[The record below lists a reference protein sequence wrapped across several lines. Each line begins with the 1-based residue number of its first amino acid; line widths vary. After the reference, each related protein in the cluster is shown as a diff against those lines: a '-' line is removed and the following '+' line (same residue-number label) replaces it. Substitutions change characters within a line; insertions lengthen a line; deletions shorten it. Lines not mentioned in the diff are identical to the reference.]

1 LTAKPAG
8 QLSGFI
14 SKIECMRQIL
24 AEIITIGDEILYG
37 QTLDT
42 NAHWMS
48 GCLDEVSIRVVR
60 RTTCGDEEGEILKTF
75 AEAEHRADII
85 LITGGL
91 GPTSDDLT
99 KPCLA
104 KYFNSEIVVNQEALA
119 QLEAYMTSRG
129 RELNALTR
137 LQASLPDNCEVVPNE
152 CGTAAGMWFNK
163 GGKIFVAMPGVPHEM
178 KFMMTHHVIPRLKQ
192 TFALPVIYHKI
203 VRVAGIGES
212 WLAEKIATWE
222 KALPASVKLAY
233 LPTFSDLKL
242 RLTANGQDSEATML
256 LVQHL
261 IDDLLPMIS
270 EHFYGFDNDS
280 LEVVI
285 GRLLVER
292 QARLAIAESC
302 TGGYITHRITSV
314 PGSSGYFN
322 GGITPYQNEM
332 KIRHLG
338 VNEKT
343 IKAHGAVSEET
354 VTEMARNVCTIFDAD
369 YGLATSGIAGPEGG
383 TPEKPVGTIWIA
395 CTHKDVTVTKKLQ
408 LTKDR
413 DVNIRLTSVM
423 ALHLLYQR
431 LLKNDGDKS

>member
-1 LTAKPAG
+1 
-8 QLSGFI
+8 
-14 SKIECMRQIL
+14 MRQIR

-48 GCLDEVSIRVVR
+48 GSLDEASIRVIR
-60 RTTCGDEEGEILKTF
+60 RTTCGDEEGEILKAL
-75 AEAEHRADII
+75 AEAEQRADII

-104 KYFNSEIVVNQEALA
+104 KYFNSEIVVNLEALT
-119 QLEAYMTSRG
+119 QLEAYMASRG

-137 LQASLPDNCEVVPNE
+137 LQASLPDNCDIVPNE
-152 CGTAAGMWFNK
+152 RGTAAGMWFNK
-163 GGKIFVAMPGVPHEM
+163 NGKIFVAMPGVPHEM
-178 KFMMTHHVIPRLKQ
+178 KYMMAHHVIPRLKQ
-192 TFALPVIYHKI
+192 TFLLPVIYHKI

-212 WLAEKIATWE
+212 WLAERIADWE
-222 KALPASVKLAY
+222 KALPIGVKLAY
-233 LPTFSDLKL
+233 LPTYSDLKL
-242 RLTANGQDSEATML
+242 RLTANGQESEATML
-256 LVQHL
+256 LVQKL
-261 IDDLLPMIS
+261 IDDLLPLIS

-285 GRLLVER
+285 GKLLVER
-292 QARLAIAESC
+292 HARLAIAESC
-302 TGGYITHRITSV
+302 TGGYIAHKITSV
-314 PGSSGYFN
+314 PGSSNYFN

-338 VNEKT
+338 VNENT
-343 IKAHGAVSEET
+343 IKDHGAVSEET
-354 VTEMARNVCTIFDAD
+354 VTEMARNVCTLFDAD
-369 YGLATSGIAGPEGG
+369 YGLATSGIAGPDGG
-383 TPEKPVGTIWIA
+383 TPEKPVGTIWVA
-395 CTHKDVTVTKKLQ
+395 CAHKEVTLTKKLQ
-408 LTKDR
+408 LTRDR

-431 LLKNDGDKS
+431 LIKNN

>member
-1 LTAKPAG
+1 
-8 QLSGFI
+8 
-14 SKIECMRQIL
+14 MRQIL

-48 GCLDEVSIRVVR
+48 GCLDEASIRVVR
-60 RTTCGDEEGEILKTF
+60 RTTCGDEEGEILKAF
-75 AEAEHRADII
+75 AEAELSADII

-104 KYFNSEIVVNQEALA
+104 KYFNAEIVVNQEALA

-137 LQASLPDNCEVVPNE
+137 IQASLPDNCEVVPNE
-152 CGTAAGMWFNK
+152 RGTAAGMWFNK

-233 LPTFSDLKL
+233 LPTFGDLKL

-292 QARLAIAESC
+292 HARLAIAESC
-302 TGGYITHRITSV
+302 TGGYIAHKITSV

-343 IKAHGAVSEET
+343 INAHGAVSEET
-354 VTEMARNVCTIFDAD
+354 VTEMARNVCAIFDAD

-395 CTHKDVTVTKKLQ
+395 CTHKDVTMTKKLQ

-423 ALHLLYQR
+423 ALHLLFQR

>member
-1 LTAKPAG
+1 
-8 QLSGFI
+8 
-14 SKIECMRQIL
+14 MRQIL

-48 GCLDEVSIRVVR
+48 GCLDEASIRVVR
-60 RTTCGDEEGEILKTF
+60 RTTCGDEEGEILKAF
-75 AEAEHRADII
+75 AEAELSADII

-104 KYFNSEIVVNQEALA
+104 KYFNAEIVVNQEALA

-137 LQASLPDNCEVVPNE
+137 IQASLPDNCEVVPNE
-152 CGTAAGMWFNK
+152 RGTAAGMWFNK

-222 KALPASVKLAY
+222 KALPAIVKLAY
-233 LPTFSDLKL
+233 LPTFGDLKL

-292 QARLAIAESC
+292 HARLAIAESC
-302 TGGYITHRITSV
+302 TGGYIAHKITSV

-343 IKAHGAVSEET
+343 INAHGAVSEET
-354 VTEMARNVCTIFDAD
+354 VTEMARNVCAIFDAD

-395 CTHKDVTVTKKLQ
+395 CTHKDVTMTKKLQ

-423 ALHLLYQR
+423 ALHLLFQR